1 MRSIQLPESQRK
13 KLVEFIMKVTGARGA
28 SEEDA
33 ERIERLI
40 TKYPARKII
49 VAINSMIQ
57 FDWKRARK
65 KPISLEE
72 LEKKIQRVRF

>member
-1 MRSIQLPESQRK
+1 VRSIQLPEEQRR
-13 KLVEFIMKVTGARGA
+13 KLVEFIMKVTGA

-57 FDWKRARK
+57 FDWKRAKK

-72 LEKKIQRVRF
+72 LEKRIARVRF

>member
-13 KLVEFIMKVTGARGA
+13 KLVEFIMKITGA
-28 SEEDA
+28 SEKDA

-72 LEKKIQRVRF
+72 LERKIERVRF

>member
-1 MRSIQLPESQRK
+1 MRSIQLPEEQRR
-13 KLVEFIMKVTGARGA
+13 KLVEFIMKVTGA

-57 FDWKRARK
+57 FDWKRAKK

-72 LEKKIQRVRF
+72 LEKRIARVRF

>member
-1 MRSIQLPESQRK
+1 MRSIPEKQRK
-13 KLVEFIMKVTGARGA
+13 ELVEFIMKVTGA
-28 SEEDA
+28 SEKDA
-33 ERIERLI
+33 ERIERII

-72 LEKKIQRVRF
+72 LEKKIEKVRF

>member
-1 MRSIQLPESQRK
+1 VRSIQLPESQRK
-13 KLVEFIMKVTGARGA
+13 KLVEFIMKVTGA

-57 FDWKRARK
+57 FDWKRAKK

-72 LEKKIQRVRF
+72 LEKRIERVRF

>member
-13 KLVEFIMKVTGARGA
+13 ELAEFITKITGA

-72 LEKKIQRVRF
+72 LEKKIERVRF

>member
-1 MRSIQLPESQRK
+1 VRSIQLPESQRK
-13 KLVEFIMKVTGARGA
+13 KLVEFIMKITGA
-28 SEEDA
+28 SEKDA

-72 LEKKIQRVRF
+72 LERKIERVRF

>member
-1 MRSIQLPESQRK
+1 MRSIQLPESHRK
-13 KLVEFIMKVTGARGA
+13 KLVEFIMKVTGA

-49 VAINSMIQ
+49 VAINSMLQ
-57 FDWKRARK
+57 YDWKRARK

-72 LEKKIQRVRF
+72 LEKKIQKVRF